1 MRKDLG
7 NLVSNGN
14 LSMPIEK
21 VYNFNDVSQALSHM
35 RENKHFGKLILQ
47 L

>member
-1 MRKDLG
+1 
-7 NLVSNGN
+7 VSNGT

-21 VYNFNDVSQALSHM
+21 DFDFKDVSQALSDM
-35 RENKHFGKLILQ
+35 RGNKHFGKLILK